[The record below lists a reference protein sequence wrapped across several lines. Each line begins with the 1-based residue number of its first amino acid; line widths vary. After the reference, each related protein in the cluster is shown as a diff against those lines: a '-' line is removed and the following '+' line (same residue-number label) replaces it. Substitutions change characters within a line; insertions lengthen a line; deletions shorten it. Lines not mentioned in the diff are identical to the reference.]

1 MHILFVCS
9 GNICRSPMGELLMK
23 RYLQST
29 NIFVSSAG
37 TIGLP
42 SHPIAAHSAEM
53 LNLVNIDSSAFRSRR
68 LTKQIAESADLIL
81 CYEKKHCAAVSQLA
95 PAKMRQT
102 FLLPDFANLCQY
114 CSQAGMLDRYYTV
127 ESRIRAV
134 IASAFTV
141 RPMVSVAE
149 DISDSKA
156 YIGSCFSQSHYLS
169 DLMFKFFLSN
179 VRAEYNELVTAH
191 TIYLIFT
198 KGYFQQGSR
207 F

>member
-1 MHILFVCS
+1 MQLPFLLFILQKQFLEGVGNTIVAMLVC
-9 GNICRSPMGELLMK
+9 L
-23 RYLQST
+23 
-29 NIFVSSAG
+29 V
-37 TIGLP
+37 
-42 SHPIAAHSAEM
+42 

-149 DISDSKA
+149 DIPDPK
-156 YIGSCFSQSHYLS
+156 YDDQTCFFTLS
-169 DLMFKFFLSN
+169 SFCGDG
-179 VRAEYNELVTAH
+179 VCGEIA
-191 TIYLIFT
+191 
-198 KGYFQQGSR
+198 
-207 F
+207 

>member
-149 DISDSKA
+149 DIPDPVGKDRQAFYQAACSTNFALKQIMTSIAK
-156 YIGSCFSQSHYLS
+156 Q
-169 DLMFKFFLSN
+169 
-179 VRAEYNELVTAH
+179 
-191 TIYLIFT
+191 
-198 KGYFQQGSR
+198 
-207 F
+207 